1 MPHHTVL
8 PWQKGTLEPP
18 HKPQQYCRSS
28 MLLFLAQKLLKRCC
42 LHRTV
47 IVIALG
53 DVAANILEYFYLY
66 LGFHSFAYDLH
77 PQLRGH
83 VHQIFND
90 NLLPR
95 SLKPGTYKA
104 AVQFEDIRPQ
114 PLQLPQG
121 GISGAEIIY
130 GNLKSAHLQFRQGG
144 GHTLRCIGNRTF
156 GNLHFQQ
163 MMGNLEPIS
172 NFRNLAGKPVMSEM
186 HLREIT

>member
-18 HKPQQYCRSS
+18 HKPQQYCSSS

-104 AVQFEDIRPQ
+104 AVQFEDIRLSLCSCPKEEY
-114 PLQLPQG
+114 PEP
-121 GISGAEIIY
+121 
-130 GNLKSAHLQFRQGG
+130 KSSMA
-144 GHTLRCIGNRTF
+144 I
-156 GNLHFQQ
+156 
-163 MMGNLEPIS
+163 
-172 NFRNLAGKPVMSEM
+172 
-186 HLREIT
+186 

>member
-1 MPHHTVL
+1 
-8 PWQKGTLEPP
+8 
-18 HKPQQYCRSS
+18 

-130 GNLKSAHLQFRQGG
+130 GHPVAVRPQPVNQLLGSGKFSSVRAEDTLSGASAIALSV
-144 GHTLRCIGNRTF
+144 
-156 GNLHFQQ
+156 
-163 MMGNLEPIS
+163 IS
-172 NFRNLAGKPVMSEM
+172 TSSR
-186 HLREIT
+186 